1 MNSDLEKNKYVVLR
15 DVLDQSVK
23 DILANYVQMKFFT
36 LKDYEM
42 WGGCLTPEFDAV
54 QPYSKARY
62 ADTFTE
68 ALMQYYTS
76 KISEVSGKELAPT
89 YSYLRYYER
98 GQWLIKHSDR
108 PACQYSITLPL
119 FVYDEDED
127 PWEIFVEG
135 SAVKLSVGDMLI
147 YKGCE
152 AQHWREPYQGTFQVQ
167 AHFHYVDTKDPAYQA
182 YKFDERNCIGSA
194 SVRGNRF
201 NNA

>member
-98 GQWLIKHSDR
+98 GQWLIKHKDR
-108 PACQYSITLPL
+108 PACQYSVTLPL
-119 FVYDEDED
+119 FIYDQEED
-127 PWEIFVEG
+127 PWEIFIEE
-135 SAVKLSVGDMLI
+135 SPVKLNVGDMLV
-147 YKGCE
+147 YKGCD
-152 AQHWREPYQGTFQVQ
+152 ALHWREPHQGTFQVQ
-167 AHFHYVDTKDPAYQA
+167 AHLHYVDINDPAYRNF
-182 YKFDERNCIGSA
+182 KFDKRCSIGAPEVKGINRNYA
-194 SVRGNRF
+194 
-201 NNA
+201 